1 MEIVSDK
8 ALLTKVNQRLARM
21 GGAQGKV
28 VAVVRSRD
36 VTLTGTIQ
44 FEIQR
49 RPITNAASSVD
60 GIRRVIDQ
68 MTVLPAQKKW

>member
-8 ALLTKVNQRLARM
+8 TLLNKVNQRLARM

-28 VAVVRSRD
+28 VATVRNRD

-49 RPITNAASSVD
+49 RPIMNAASSVD
-60 GIRRVIDQ
+60 GVRRAIDQ
-68 MTVLPAQKKW
+68 MTVLPAKKKW